1 MARKGIPRVFLWPG
15 SGAYDGRAHRLTVV
29 QAVDSRS
36 RTQHLGFR
44 GFRNGCGPGYD
55 RASGTGFRVQ
65 GLTFAGSNLRGR
77 DQDLESRTSASGLG
91 FRCWVLDLQH
101 PVRLLQEKT

>member
-1 MARKGIPRVFLWPG
+1 MFFCGPAP
-15 SGAYDGRAHRLTVV
+15 GAYDGRAPFLTVV

-44 GFRNGCGPGYD
+44 GFRIGCGPGYD
-55 RASGTGFRVQ
+55 GASGTGFRVQ
-65 GLTFAGSNLRGR
+65 GLTFTGSNFRGR

-91 FRCWVLDLQH
+91 F
-101 PVRLLQEKT
+101 